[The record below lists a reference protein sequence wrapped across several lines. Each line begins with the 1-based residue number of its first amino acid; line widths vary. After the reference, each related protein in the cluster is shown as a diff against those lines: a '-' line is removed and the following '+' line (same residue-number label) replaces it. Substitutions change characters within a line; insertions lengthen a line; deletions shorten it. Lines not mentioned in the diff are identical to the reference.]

1 MTTTRE
7 VLRAAMP
14 SRKKFAIA
22 LFWGFLSAS
31 AAVALLTVSG
41 WLIVSAAIVNSLVY
55 LNVAIVGVRLFAT
68 SRAVFRYLERLSGH
82 DAAFSHLAQSRSE
95 IVRRLTPLSPAGL
108 GQTDQSGVLAT
119 LVDDVDELQN
129 LSLRVVQPL
138 IVGAAVALG
147 AIGVVTVIWP
157 WAGVTLFVCLAAA
170 TVVAVVLGWVAGAC
184 AERSIAEARARL
196 SQSVSAYVHGFDVLV
211 AYGTEAEARSQ
222 VTEADAELRRA
233 LTRATGAQ
241 GISSAVVSLMAGLA
255 SLLALAVG
263 TPAVLDGTLD
273 AAWFAVTVLVPMAV
287 FDVFATVPAAASA
300 WRLVH
305 TSAQRIAT
313 VVPDEVPA
321 GIVVESGGGEP
332 SGTAIRLRDARV
344 SWPGGPDVLR
354 GADLDIA
361 PGERVLI
368 TGSSGT
374 GKSTLAY
381 ALARFLQVRGTF
393 TLGGTPVE
401 GLSPAAVRTRV
412 GLCEQ
417 RPYLFDEDIRQNL
430 LFARDTATDD
440 ELYAALDRVGLAE
453 WVRQRGG
460 LDARVGERGAL
471 VSGGQAQ
478 RIALARAL
486 LRGFEVLILDEPTA
500 GVDGDTSDALLT
512 DLLSAA
518 ATDARSVVLI
528 SHVAPP
534 AGLIDRTLQ
543 LQHGKLMPVSP

>member
-1 MTTTRE
+1 MTTRD

-14 SRKKFAIA
+14 SRKKFALA

-55 LNVAIVGVRLFAT
+55 LNVAIVGVRFFAT

-82 DAAFSHLAQSRSE
+82 DAAFGQLAKSRAD

-108 GQTDQSGVLAT
+108 GRTDQSGVLAT

-138 IVGAAVALG
+138 VVGASVSLG
-147 AIGVVTVIWP
+147 AVVVVTIIWP
-157 WAGVTLFVCLAAA
+157 LAGLTLFVSLAVA
-170 TVVAVVLGWVAGAC
+170 TVAAVTLGWLAGGRSERAIAGA
-184 AERSIAEARARL
+184 RAHL
-196 SQSVSAYVHGFDVLV
+196 SQTVTAYVQGFDVLT
-211 AYGTEAEARSQ
+211 AYGTEPQARND
-222 VTEADAELRRA
+222 VFAADTALRSA
-233 LTRATGAQ
+233 LTRATSAQ
-241 GISSAVVSLMAGLA
+241 GLSSAVVSLAAGLA
-255 SLLALAVG
+255 SILALAVG
-263 TPAVLDGTLD
+263 SPAVIAGMLDP
-273 AAWFAVTVLVPMAV
+273 AWFAVTVLVPMAV

-300 WRLVH
+300 WRIVRA
-305 TSAQRIAT
+305 SAERIAT
-313 VVPDEVPA
+313 VVPEQIPA
-321 GIVVESGGGEP
+321 GVVVDTDGAAP
-332 SGTAIRLRDARV
+332 SGTAIHMREV
-344 SWPGGPDVLR
+344 NISWPGGPDVLH
-354 GADLDIA
+354 GANFDIA

-381 ALARFLQVRGTF
+381 ALTRFLAVRGTF
-393 TLGGTPVE
+393 TIGGDAASD
-401 GLSPAAVRTRV
+401 LSPVAVRTRI

-417 RPYLFDEDIRQNL
+417 RPYLFDEDLRQNL
-430 LFARDTATDD
+430 LFAKDDATDA
-440 ELYAALDRVGLAE
+440 ELFAVLDRVGLAAWARE
-453 WVRQRGG
+453 RGG

-486 LRGFEVLILDEPTA
+486 LRGFDVLILDEPTA

-512 DLLSAA
+512 DLLTAA
-518 ATDARSVVLI
+518 GVDGRTVVLI

-534 AGLIDRTLQ
+534 AGLVDRTLR
-543 LQHGKLMPVSP
+543 LRDGKLVV